1 MHKLYE
7 GRKLNK
13 TNDDYAEQRNARRIL
28 GIATDGQLIY
38 YPSPLAKNVNVISYL
53 IEMKNKGKNQYFVV
67 TLEDENGQKVKI
79 HGSYFA
85 DMQKSRKQVN

>member
-13 TNDDYAEQRNARRIL
+13 TDEYYIEQRNARRSL
-28 GIATDGQLIY
+28 GILTDGQLTY
-38 YPSPLAKNVNVISYL
+38 YPSPFGKSVNVISYS
-53 IEMKNKGKNQYFVV
+53 IKGKNQYYVV
-67 TLEDENGQKVKI
+67 TLNDENGRTVRI

>member
-1 MHKLYE
+1 MKIYE

-13 TNDDYAEQRNARRIL
+13 TDEDYIEQRNARRLL
-28 GIATDGQLIY
+28 GIVTDGQLIY
-38 YPSPLAKNVNVISYL
+38 YPSPFGKSVNVVSYS
-53 IEMKNKGKNQYFVV
+53 IEQKKSYFVV
-67 TLEDENGQKVKI
+67 SINDENGQKVKI

>member
-1 MHKLYE
+1 MKIYE
-7 GRKLNK
+7 GRQLNK
-13 TNDDYAEQRNARRIL
+13 TDEDYIEQRNARRLLSIV
-28 GIATDGQLIY
+28 TDGQLIY
-38 YPSPLAKNVNVISYL
+38 YPSPLAKNVNVISYS

-67 TLEDENGQKVKI
+67 TLEDENGKTVRI

>member
-7 GRKLNK
+7 GRQLNK
-13 TNDDYAEQRNARRIL
+13 TNEDYIEQRNARRSL
-28 GIATDGQLIY
+28 GIGTDGQLIY
-38 YPSPLAKNVNVISYL
+38 YPSPICKECVNVISYS

-67 TLEDENGQKVKI
+67 TLEDENGKTVRV

-85 DMQKSRKQVN
+85 DMQKSKS